1 MSNADVMKGA
11 EPFFL
16 TGNDIGILV
25 SHGFTG
31 TPQSMRYYGEALHS
45 AGFTVAGPLLKGHGT
60 SPADMAKTTALDWIQ
75 SLEEALDRL
84 RNMCTRIFITGLSM
98 GGTLTLYMAAKHPDV
113 FAGAIP
119 INAVIQ
125 FESPDLAAIVLDTKT
140 PPFLPGI
147 ANDIKDPNS
156 KELAYAEAP
165 LAAFKESYA
174 LTNVTRDLLPRIKC
188 PTLIMHS
195 REDHVINPSNLR
207 VIAGLV
213 GANRVETLWLEN
225 SYHVATIDNDKDFIC
240 EQAHRF
246 ISSIAN
252 R

>member
-1 MSNADVMKGA
+1 MSNAEVMKEA
-11 EPFFL
+11 EPFFF
-16 TGNDIGILV
+16 TGNDIGVLA

-31 TPQSMRYYGEALHS
+31 TPQSMRYYGEALHR

-60 SPADMAKTTALDWIQ
+60 SPTDMAKTTATDWIL

-84 RNMCTRIFITGLSM
+84 RAVCEQIFITGLSM

-119 INAVIQ
+119 INACIQ
-125 FESPDLAAIVLDTKT
+125 FESPDMAAMILDIKK

-156 KELAYAEAP
+156 KELAYPEAP
-165 LAAFKESYA
+165 LAAFKEGYA

-188 PTLIMHS
+188 PILIIHS

-213 GANRVETLWLEN
+213 GSNRVETLWLED

-246 ISSIAN
+246 IRSIAD